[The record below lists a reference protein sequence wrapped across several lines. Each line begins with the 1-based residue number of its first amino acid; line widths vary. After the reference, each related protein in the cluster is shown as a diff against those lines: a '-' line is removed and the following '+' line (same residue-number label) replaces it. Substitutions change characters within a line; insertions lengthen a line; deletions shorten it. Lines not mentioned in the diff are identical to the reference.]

1 MVFNL
6 TEVAQEFLSENR
18 STHSNSGA
26 CQENANEENL
36 TQSIPE
42 MPSQASSCTTTN

>member
-18 STHSNSGA
+18 STYSNSGA

-36 TQSIPE
+36 SHE
-42 MPSQASSCTTTN
+42 MPSHASSCTTTN